1 MHSTAKPAIPPERL
15 RAVGT
20 QLRMHAASEMTRI
33 WVGQGH
39 SSAVGGMT
47 LDLWSSPV

>member
-20 QLRMHAASEMTRI
+20 QLHMHVANEINSN

-39 SSAVGGMT
+39 VPAAGGITLESCSSRV
-47 LDLWSSPV
+47 

>member
-20 QLRMHAASEMTRI
+20 QLRMHAASEMNI
-33 WVGQGH
+33 NWVGQGH
-39 SSAVGGMT
+39 VSAPGGMT
-47 LDLWSSPV
+47 SEFWSSCA